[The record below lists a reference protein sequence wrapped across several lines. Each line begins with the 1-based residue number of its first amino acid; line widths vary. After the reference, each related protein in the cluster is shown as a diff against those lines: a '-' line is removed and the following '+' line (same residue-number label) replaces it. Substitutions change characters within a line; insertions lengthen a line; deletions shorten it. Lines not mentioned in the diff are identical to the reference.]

1 MEAFKLHWI
10 MDILDVFIV
19 SFLFY
24 RLFLLI
30 KGTRAAQMFSGL
42 VLIVFASLVAQ
53 WLQLRGVNWIV
64 SSLKTVW
71 VVAFVILFQPE
82 LRKAL
87 AQLGQYPLLDSL
99 VRTQP
104 YGILGEVAKA
114 AEELASKKEGALI
127 VLERQ
132 VGLKTYVET
141 GTRLDA
147 RASAELIVTVFTP
160 PSPLHDG
167 ALIIRGDR
175 VVAAGCILP
184 LTQNPALSKSLGTRH
199 RAALGLSEESDALVL
214 VVSEETRQIS
224 VAIKGTLRRVK
235 DTGALLSELSAVYGR
250 APVDLA
256 EEPEP
261 WLDEANA

>member
-1 MEAFKLHWI
+1 
-10 MDILDVFIV
+10 
-19 SFLFY
+19 
-24 RLFLLI
+24 LL
-30 KGTRAAQMFSGL
+30 G
-42 VLIVFASLVAQ
+42 
-53 WLQLRGVNWIV
+53 
-64 SSLKTVW
+64 
-71 VVAFVILFQPE
+71 
-82 LRKAL
+82 
-87 AQLGQYPLLDSL
+87 SL

-104 YGILGEVAKA
+104 YGVLGEVAKA

-147 RASAELIVTVFTP
+147 RASAELMVTVFTP

-184 LTQNPALSKSLGTRH
+184 LTQNPELSKSLGTRH

-224 VAIKGTLRRVK
+224 VAFNGVLRKVK
-235 DTGALLSELSAVYGR
+235 DTGALLSELSAVYGK
-250 APVDLA
+250 APVSTT
-256 EEPEP
+256 EELES
-261 WLDEANA
+261 WLQES